1 MNGLISFV
9 SLSEF
14 LLAVSGNKVK
24 FCNQHSLQ
32 FTGTQA
38 KFTLSWVVRS
48 KKKRVVSTYW
58 VVLYYTLS

>member
-1 MNGLISFV
+1 MNGLISLV

-14 LLAVSGNKVK
+14 LLAVSKNKVK
-24 FCNQHSLQ
+24 CCNHHSLQ

-38 KFTLSWVVRS
+38 KFTSSGLVRAKNKIVVL
-48 KKKRVVSTYW
+48 TYW